1 MTWTIWGW
9 YLLTEL
15 VVDLSPGPAVFFVVS
30 QALRGGLRRSLW
42 GALGIISVNVLF
54 FLLSAVGLTAML
66 VASHELFQVV
76 KWVGAAYL
84 VWVGIQTFRG
94 EGTVALAPTNGP
106 DAGPSGAATYW
117 RGVVL
122 QFANPKAIIF
132 FTALLPQFI
141 RPNEP
146 VFRQMFVLCM
156 TAVVAELIVLFGY
169 GLLAGSLSTIAR
181 QPRYAKITNRVSGA
195 LLIGAGAGV
204 AFVTER

>member
-1 MTWTIWGW
+1 MTWTVWGW

-30 QALRGGLRRSLW
+30 QALRGGLRRSVW

-54 FLLSAVGLTAML
+54 FVLSAVGLTAML
-66 VASHELFQVV
+66 VASHQLFQIV

-84 VWVGIQTFRG
+84 VWTGIQTFRG
-94 EGTVALAPTNGP
+94 EGTVALAPDAPANG
-106 DAGPSGAATYW
+106 DTAGITTYW

-141 RPNEP
+141 RPHEP
-146 VFRQMFVLCM
+146 VFRQMFILCM
-156 TAVVAELIVLFGY
+156 TAVVAELIILFGY
-169 GLLAGSLSTIAR
+169 GVLAGSLSTVAR

-195 LLIGAGAGV
+195 LLVGAGAGI
-204 AFVTER
+204 AFVTEK